1 MRDIY
6 AISPM
11 KSVLKL
17 DVRIEP
23 HTMMV
28 FNPHVK

>member
-11 KSVLKL
+11 KSVLKSE
-17 DVRIEP
+17 VRIKLRR
-23 HTMMV
+23 MM
-28 FNPHVK
+28 FNPYVK

>member
-11 KSVLKL
+11 KSVLKSE
-17 DVRIEP
+17 VRIELRA
-23 HTMMV
+23 MMMIK
-28 FNPHVK
+28 PHVK